1 MENTIQVVPM
11 DQFLKEVDSKQAELD
26 SLRLN
31 GVTKIENL
39 RNEITNIKKNKQ
51 LDKETKGKLIAKCK
65 EELLAAKQ
73 DAADNKGLIKEKV
86 VDLISYIKGNTD
98 SYIAEKKADNKQK
111 KLALKEKYK
120 ADLISENER
129 YKNALTQLRSE
140 GGEDLALKVKD
151 LKVAHKQ
158 TSDDL
163 KVAYAD
169 EVDKLDDELHQL
181 YLTKF
186 NSIETANNKKLP
198 VLDNLT
204 SKVENYKYSF
214 NTKTFILN
222 NGLYLAIIALLIFA
236 IIFYAVQNG
245 GGFLLNTSTILLIL
259 NQTAP
264 KIFLAFGFIFLT
276 ACANLFT

>member
-98 SYIAEKKADNKQK
+98 SYIAEKK
-111 KLALKEKYK
+111 
-120 ADLISENER
+120 
-129 YKNALTQLRSE
+129 
-140 GGEDLALKVKD
+140 
-151 LKVAHKQ
+151 
-158 TSDDL
+158 
-163 KVAYAD
+163 
-169 EVDKLDDELHQL
+169 
-181 YLTKF
+181 
-186 NSIETANNKKLP
+186 
-198 VLDNLT
+198 
-204 SKVENYKYSF
+204 
-214 NTKTFILN
+214 
-222 NGLYLAIIALLIFA
+222 
-236 IIFYAVQNG
+236 
-245 GGFLLNTSTILLIL
+245 
-259 NQTAP
+259 
-264 KIFLAFGFIFLT
+264 
-276 ACANLFT
+276 